1 MISYLSGKLNLITP
15 TYIVM
20 DVNGVGY
27 EVNISLYTHLK
38 IKDLNECKILT
49 YLNIREDAH
58 VLYGFFDEAE
68 RNLFRHLISVNGI
81 GPSTGRMILSSLTPS
96 EIQQAI
102 SAGNVAALTA
112 IKGVGPKSAQRL
124 ILELQDKLRRETIIA
139 QSEGPGLGNK
149 NRQEAI
155 SALTMLGFNKLPA
168 EKEVDKQLRSNPTQS
183 LEDLIKLA
191 LRNL

>member
-1 MISYLSGKLNLITP
+1 MISYLSGRLSVITP
-15 TYIVM
+15 TYVVM

-38 IKDLNECKILT
+38 VKDLKECRLLT

-58 VLYGFFDEAE
+58 VLYGFFDESE
-68 RNLFRHLISVNGI
+68 RNLFRHLISVNGV

-102 SAGNVAALTA
+102 SSGNVAALTA

-124 ILELQDKLRRETIIA
+124 ILELQDKLRRETIIS
-139 QSEGPGLGNK
+139 QSEGLGAGNVM
-149 NRQEAI
+149 RQEAI
-155 SALTMLGFNKLPA
+155 SALTLLGFNKLQA
-168 EKEVDKQLRSNPTQS
+168 EKEVDKQLRANSNLS
-183 LEDLIKLA
+183 LEELIKLA
-191 LRNL
+191 LKNL